1 MKTGS
6 LRARVILTTLALLAI
21 VLAGV
26 VTAVTLAYR
35 AKLDG
40 DLHSRLAKAGAAV
53 ERAGSAGQAKRLLPG
68 LALEGIAIRIKPPA
82 GGEAPATGPAKTSST
97 IQARGSLL
105 FSTRPSPTERRSPSP
120 PAAQTSTTQSP
131 TCFSSSSWSRPPR
144 SCSPP
149 ARPPRHSHRSPPL
162 SAVIQ
167 TATRIAHGD
176 SKLRLEPSRTDTELG
191 SLAQAFDQM
200 VDALEKAIEEA
211 RASDAATRRF
221 LADASHELRTPIA
234 ALQASVETL
243 LREQP
248 ERPERDRLEA
258 AVARESERLG
268 RLVDDLLGLA
278 RLEAH
283 PTRTPVDL
291 ATIVRPLIEDAH
303 TRAPG
308 AAITLSADNDTTV
321 RGDPD
326 ALERVLRNLID
337 NALAAIQP
345 TGVIEVQLQR
355 CNGYVQA
362 RVADDGPGGTRT
374 STRTHL
380 RALRSTR
387 LHQTRPRP
395 RPRHRPP
402 HRRATPRR
410 PHLRP
415 HAERSQLH
423 PRLPRSPDSM
433 GSSELERFLERSGG
447 HVTAEASA
455 VFTDRIGFLS
465 STGD

>member
-6 LRARVILTTLALLAI
+6 LRARVALTTLAVLAI

-40 DLHSRLAKAGAAV
+40 DLHHRLAKAGAAV
-53 ERAGSAGQAKRLLPG
+53 QRAGSAGKAKRLLPG

-82 GGEAPATGPAKTSST
+82 RGEAPASGPGKTAST
-97 IQARGSLL
+97 IHAHGSLL
-105 FSTRPSPTERRSPSP
+105 TLDEVLPDGTKVSFTASRASIDHAVTNLLLVELLVAAAALLLATLLVLQGTRT
-120 PAAQTSTTQSP
+120 ALQ
-131 TCFSSSSWSRPPR
+131 
-144 SCSPP
+144 
-149 ARPPRHSHRSPPL
+149 PL
-162 SAVIQ
+162 SAVIE
-167 TATRIAHGD
+167 TATRIAHGN

-191 SLAQAFDQM
+191 RLAQAFDQM

-258 AVARESERLG
+258 IVARESERVG

-278 RLEAH
+278 RLEAR
-283 PTRTPVDL
+283 PIRQRADL
-291 ATIVRPLIEDAH
+291 AAIARPLVEDARA
-303 TRAPG
+303 RAPR
-308 AAITLSADNDTTV
+308 ATITLNADNDTTV

-326 ALERVLRNLID
+326 ALERVVRNLID

-355 CNGYVQA
+355 CNGYVEA
-362 RVADDGPGGTRT
+362 RVADDGPGVPE
-374 STRTHL
+374 
-380 RALRSTR
+380 
-387 LHQTRPRP
+387 HQR
-395 RPRHRPP
+395 
-402 HRRATPRR
+402 
-410 PHLRP
+410 
-415 HAERSQLH
+415 ERIF
-423 PRLPRSPDSM
+423 
-433 GSSELERFLERSGG
+433 ERFVRLDSIKPG
-447 HVTAEASA
+447 HGLGLAIARRIAEQHHGNLTCDPTPNGAS
-455 VFTDRIGFLS
+455 FTLS
-465 STGD
+465 LPTEP

>member
-6 LRARVILTTLALLAI
+6 LRARVIVTTVVLLAI

-82 GGEAPATGPAKTSST
+82 GGEAPATGPAKTTSA

-105 FSTRPSPTERRSPSP
+105 VLDDALPDGTRVSFTASRASIDHAVTNLLLVELLV
-120 PAAQTSTTQSP
+120 AAAALVLASLLVLQGTRTAL
-131 TCFSSSSWSRPPR
+131 R
-144 SCSPP
+144 
-149 ARPPRHSHRSPPL
+149 PL
-162 SAVIQ
+162 SAVIE

-200 VDALEKAIEEA
+200 VDALQKAIEEA

-291 ATIVRPLIEDAH
+291 VTIVRPLVEDAH
-303 TRAPG
+303 TREPG
-308 AAITLSADNDTTV
+308 ATITLSADNDTTV

-326 ALERVLRNLID
+326 ALERVFRNLID
-337 NALAAIQP
+337 NALAAIRP
-345 TGVIEVQLQR
+345 TGRIDVQLR
-355 CNGYVQA
+355 RRNGYA
-362 RVADDGPGGTRT
+362 EALVADDGPGVPEHERQ
-374 STRTHL
+374 RIFE
-380 RALRSTR
+380 RFVR
-387 LHQTRPRP
+387 LDATKPGHGLGLAIA
-395 RPRHRPP
+395 
-402 HRRATPRR
+402 RRIAQQHDGELTCDPG
-410 PHLRP
+410 PSGASFTL
-415 HAERSQLH
+415 
-423 PRLPRSPDSM
+423 RLP
-433 GSSELERFLERSGG
+433 
-447 HVTAEASA
+447 TA
-455 VFTDRIGFLS
+455 R
-465 STGD
+465 

>member
-6 LRARVILTTLALLAI
+6 LRARVALTTLGLLTI

-26 VTAVTLAYR
+26 VTSVTLAYR

-53 ERAGSAGQAKRLLPG
+53 ERAGSAGQGKRLLPG
-68 LALEGIAIRIKPPA
+68 LALEGIAIRITPPA
-82 GGEAPATGPAKTSST
+82 LGEAPAAKPAKTSPT
-97 IQARGSLL
+97 IQTRGSLL
-105 FSTRPSPTERRSPSP
+105 ILDEVLLDGTKVSFSASRASIDHAVTNLLLVELLVAAAALLLASVLVLQGTRTALR
-120 PAAQTSTTQSP
+120 
-131 TCFSSSSWSRPPR
+131 
-144 SCSPP
+144 
-149 ARPPRHSHRSPPL
+149 PL
-162 SAVIQ
+162 SAVIE

-191 SLAQAFDQM
+191 KLAQAFDQM

-248 ERPERDRLEA
+248 ERPDRDRLEA

-283 PTRTPVDL
+283 PARTPVDL

-308 AAITLSADNDTTV
+308 AAITLSTDNDTTV
-321 RGDPD
+321 SGDPE

-345 TGVIEVQLQR
+345 GGRIDVQLR
-355 CNGYVQA
+355 RRNGCTEA
-362 RVADDGPGGTRT
+362 LVADDGPGVPEHERQ
-374 STRTHL
+374 RIFE
-380 RALRSTR
+380 RFVR
-387 LHQTRPRP
+387 LDPSKPGHGLGLAIA
-395 RPRHRPP
+395 
-402 HRRATPRR
+402 RRIAQQHDGDLTCDATP
-410 PHLRP
+410 PGATFTLRIP
-415 HAERSQLH
+415 AE
-423 PRLPRSPDSM
+423 P
-433 GSSELERFLERSGG
+433 
-447 HVTAEASA
+447 
-455 VFTDRIGFLS
+455 
-465 STGD
+465 

>member
-6 LRARVILTTLALLAI
+6 LRARVIITTLALLAI

-40 DLHSRLAKAGAAV
+40 DLHSRLTTAGAAV

-82 GGEAPATGPAKTSST
+82 GAQAPATAPAKVGST
-97 IQARGSLL
+97 IRARGSLL
-105 FSTRPSPTERRSPSP
+105 ILDEILPDRTKVSFSASRASIDHAVTNLLLVELLVAAAALVLAALLVLQGTRTALR
-120 PAAQTSTTQSP
+120 
-131 TCFSSSSWSRPPR
+131 
-144 SCSPP
+144 
-149 ARPPRHSHRSPPL
+149 PL
-162 SAVIQ
+162 SAVIE

-176 SKLRLEPSRTDTELG
+176 SKLRLNPSRVDTELG

-200 VDALEKAIEEA
+200 VDALETAVEEA
-211 RASDAATRRF
+211 RASEAATRRF

-258 AVARESERLG
+258 AVARDSDRLG

-283 PTRTPVDL
+283 PTRTRVDL
-291 ATIVRPLIEDAH
+291 ATVARPLVEDAR
-303 TRAPG
+303 TRSPRAE
-308 AAITLSADNDTTV
+308 ISLSVDADATV
-321 RGDPD
+321 RGDTD

-337 NALAAIQP
+337 NALAAIEP
-345 TGVIEVQLQR
+345 TGRVDVHLR
-355 CNGYVQA
+355 RLNGYVQVC
-362 RVADDGPGGTRT
+362 VADDGPGVPEDQRQ
-374 STRTHL
+374 RIF
-380 RALRSTR
+380 
-387 LHQTRPRP
+387 
-395 RPRHRPP
+395 
-402 HRRATPRR
+402 
-410 PHLRP
+410 
-415 HAERSQLH
+415 
-423 PRLPRSPDSM
+423 
-433 GSSELERFLERSGG
+433 ERFVRLDPGKPG
-447 HVTAEASA
+447 HGLGLAIAHRIAHQHDGDLTCDPTPNGASFTLRIPAE
-455 VFTDRIGFLS
+455 L
-465 STGD
+465 

>member
-6 LRARVILTTLALLAI
+6 LRARVILTTLALFAI

-40 DLHSRLAKAGAAV
+40 DLHSRLAKAGASV
-53 ERAGSAGQAKRLLPG
+53 EQARSAGQAKRLLPG
-68 LALEGIAIRIKPPA
+68 LALEGIAIRITPPA
-82 GGEAPATGPAKTSST
+82 GGEAPTTEPANTTSS
-97 IQARGSLL
+97 IQTRGSLL
-105 FSTRPSPTERRSPSP
+105 DLDEVLPDGTSVSFSASRASIDHAVTNLLLVELLVAAAALLLAGMLVLQGTRTALR
-120 PAAQTSTTQSP
+120 
-131 TCFSSSSWSRPPR
+131 
-144 SCSPP
+144 
-149 ARPPRHSHRSPPL
+149 PL
-162 SAVIQ
+162 SAVIE

-191 SLAQAFDQM
+191 RLARAFDQM
-200 VDALEKAIEEA
+200 VDALERAIEEA

-278 RLEAH
+278 RLETQPA
-283 PTRTPVDL
+283 RIPVDL

-303 TRAPG
+303 RRAPS
-308 AAITLSADNDTTV
+308 AAIALSADDDAMV
-321 RGDPD
+321 SGDPD

-345 TGVIEVQLQR
+345 TGRIDVQLR
-355 CNGYVQA
+355 RRNGYIQA
-362 RVADDGPGGTRT
+362 LVSDDGPGVPEHERQRIFERFVRLDPSKPGHGLGLAIARRIAEQHDGDLTCNSSPSGARF
-374 STRTHL
+374 
-380 RALRSTR
+380 ALRIPT
-387 LHQTRPRP
+387 
-395 RPRHRPP
+395 
-402 HRRATPRR
+402 TP
-410 PHLRP
+410 
-415 HAERSQLH
+415 
-423 PRLPRSPDSM
+423 
-433 GSSELERFLERSGG
+433 
-447 HVTAEASA
+447 
-455 VFTDRIGFLS
+455 
-465 STGD
+465 

>member
-6 LRARVILTTLALLAI
+6 LRTRVTLTTLALLTI
-21 VLAGV
+21 VLAAV
-26 VTAVTLAYR
+26 VTAVTIAYR

-40 DLHSRLAKAGAAV
+40 DLRHRLTNASAAV
-53 ERAGSAGQAKRLLPG
+53 ERAGSAAAAKRLLPG
-68 LALEGIAIRIKPPA
+68 LALEGIATRF
-82 GGEAPATGPAKTSST
+82 GGARVTAPVKGPRMET
-97 IQARGSLL
+97 RGSLL
-105 FSTRPSPTERRSPSP
+105 VLDEILPDGTRVTFSASRASSDHAVTNLLLIELLVAAAALALATVLVLRGTRTALR
-120 PAAQTSTTQSP
+120 
-131 TCFSSSSWSRPPR
+131 
-144 SCSPP
+144 
-149 ARPPRHSHRSPPL
+149 PL
-162 SAVIQ
+162 SAVIE

-191 SLAQAFDQM
+191 RLAAAFDQM
-200 VDALEKAIEEA
+200 VDALERAIEEA

-258 AVARESERLG
+258 SVARDGERLG

-291 ATIVRPLIEDAH
+291 AGIARALVDDAH
-303 TRAPG
+303 ARSPRAT
-308 AAITLSADNDTTV
+308 ITISAEADTTV

-345 TGVIEVQLQR
+345 TGRVDVHLR
-355 CNGYVQA
+355 RRNGYVQA
-362 RVADDGPGGTRT
+362 QVTDDGPGVPEQQRQ
-374 STRTHL
+374 RIF
-380 RALRSTR
+380 
-387 LHQTRPRP
+387 
-395 RPRHRPP
+395 
-402 HRRATPRR
+402 
-410 PHLRP
+410 
-415 HAERSQLH
+415 
-423 PRLPRSPDSM
+423 
-433 GSSELERFLERSGG
+433 ERFVRLDPSKPG
-447 HVTAEASA
+447 HGLGLAIARRIAHQHHGDLSCDPTPNGAS
-455 VFTDRIGFLS
+455 FTLQLPPESR
-465 STGD
+465 

>member
-6 LRARVILTTLALLAI
+6 LRTRVILTTLTLLTI
-21 VLAGV
+21 VLTGV

-40 DLHSRLAKAGAAV
+40 DLHSRLAKAGASV

-82 GGEAPATGPAKTSST
+82 PSEAPATGQAKTAST
-97 IQARGSLL
+97 IQTRGSLL
-105 FSTRPSPTERRSPSP
+105 ILDEVLPDRTKVFFTASRASIDHAVTNLLLVELLVAAAALVLATVLVLQGTRTALR
-120 PAAQTSTTQSP
+120 
-131 TCFSSSSWSRPPR
+131 
-144 SCSPP
+144 
-149 ARPPRHSHRSPPL
+149 PL
-162 SAVIQ
+162 SAVIE
-167 TATRIAHGD
+167 TAMRIAHGD

-303 TRAPG
+303 ARAPG

-321 RGDPD
+321 SGDPD

-345 TGVIEVQLQR
+345 TGVIEVRLQR

-362 RVADDGPGGTRT
+362 RVADDGPGVPE
-374 STRTHL
+374 
-380 RALRSTR
+380 
-387 LHQTRPRP
+387 HQR
-395 RPRHRPP
+395 
-402 HRRATPRR
+402 
-410 PHLRP
+410 
-415 HAERSQLH
+415 ERIF
-423 PRLPRSPDSM
+423 
-433 GSSELERFLERSGG
+433 ERFVRLDTTKPG
-447 HVTAEASA
+447 HGLGLAIARRIAQQHDGDLTCDPTPNGASFTLSLPTEA
-455 VFTDRIGFLS
+455 
-465 STGD
+465 